1 VSLCNASTVSNDADL
16 LAVYPCRVA
25 VKEAGSE
32 PCRSVGCAGYLRV
45 QAVLFAPFG
54 LCADELKYIPPVVSL
69 YQLDAATPKVIRGHM
84 LLI

>member
-1 VSLCNASTVSNDADL
+1 MPNDADL

-32 PCRSVGCAGYLRV
+32 PLQVGGLCGLLRV

-69 YQLDAATPKVIRGHM
+69 YQLDAATPKVVHGHM

>member
-1 VSLCNASTVSNDADL
+1 VSNDADL

-25 VKEAGSE
+25 VKGASNEHLQ
-32 PCRSVGCAGYLRV
+32 VGGLCGLPASA
-45 QAVLFAPFG
+45 AVSFAPFG

-69 YQLDAATPKVIRGHM
+69 YQLDAATPKVVRGHM